1 MFGDTSAS
9 DLRDSLFSD
18 SAGALTSSD
27 PSVTGVFPVED
38 GLETVTVAAPAGGT
52 LNWWLIGAVV
62 VGAYF
67 LLRSK

>member
-1 MFGDTSAS
+1 MDPSDTRNAY
-9 DLRDSLFSD
+9 F
-18 SAGALTSSD
+18 D
-27 PSVTGVFPVED
+27 PGSVTGDFPVED
-38 GLETVTVAAPAGGT
+38 GLETVTIAAPAGGT